1 MRRDAAVL
9 LLALAGCIEFVDVSA
24 PAQDGFFAALSLR
37 AEDRLAAADT
47 LRVDGFARAG
57 RGGFVDDTLRVAGFA
72 VVPAA
77 AGRDAREYTARLRLG
92 GGSAR
97 LRLPLASG
105 TDPNRRDFVVPLAAR
120 IGGETLEVAPDGS
133 ITLPVDG
140 GGAAE
145 GFAAPPR
152 EEWQLYLRRGAAGV
166 SIDTRAPLPPLI
178 IIPASLIPRDTAGT
192 MLVELRVSRTWGESV
207 EGAPRVVVDGASHIE
222 WTVRVEPAP
231 RAGLSPG
238 GGGR

>member
-1 MRRDAAVL
+1 MRRAAAFL

-24 PAQDGFFAALSLR
+24 PSQDGFFAVLSLR
-37 AEDRLAAADT
+37 AEDRLAGADS
-47 LRVDGFARAG
+47 LYVEGFARAG

-72 VVPAA
+72 VPPTA
-77 AGRDAREYTARLRLG
+77 AGRDAREYAGRLRFG
-92 GGSAR
+92 GGPAR
-97 LRLPLASG
+97 LRLPLAG
-105 TDPNRRDFVVPLAAR
+105 GIDPERRDFVVPMAAR
-120 IGGETLEVAPDGS
+120 IGGDTLEVVGGS
-133 ITLPVDG
+133 ITLPVDA

-145 GFAAPPR
+145 GFGAPPR
-152 EEWQLYLRRGAAGV
+152 EEWQLHLRRGAAAV
-166 SIDTRAPLPPLI
+166 LIDTRAPLPPLI

-238 GGGR
+238 SGGR